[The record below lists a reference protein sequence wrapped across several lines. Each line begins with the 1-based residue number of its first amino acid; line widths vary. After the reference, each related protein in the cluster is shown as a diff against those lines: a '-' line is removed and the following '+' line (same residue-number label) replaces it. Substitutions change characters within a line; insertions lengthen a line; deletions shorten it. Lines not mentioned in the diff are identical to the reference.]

1 METTESF
8 FSDGFDLELLKQPGF
23 FGLGALESVDQ
34 GQNVGGIFF
43 RKTYSLAELV
53 KIADRNA
60 AGFLQ
65 FEHGEIGTGNSMIQ
79 KIGKIGQCKVLLC
92 KKKKGANITMKVVN
106 SYANIKYCMTGKRE
120 CQVIQSQSEKMSK
133 FMSKHTK
140 AEKIV

>member
-79 KIGKIGQCKVLLC
+79 KIGKIGQWKVPLC
-92 KKKKGANITMKVVN
+92 KKNVKC
-106 SYANIKYCMTGKRE
+106 KYNYESSEQLRKYKIFYDREKR
-120 CQVIQSQSEKMSK
+120 MSSDTE
-133 FMSKHTK
+133 SK
-140 AEKIV
+140 

>member
-23 FGLGALESVDQ
+23 FGLGALKSVDQ

-79 KIGKIGQCKVLLC
+79 KIGKIGQWKVLLC
-92 KKKKGANITMKVVN
+92 KKM
-106 SYANIKYCMTGKRE
+106 
-120 CQVIQSQSEKMSK
+120 
-133 FMSKHTK
+133 
-140 AEKIV
+140 